1 MSGVKRDWDMLS
13 EVERRHAVGEII
25 GYFEKERGETI
36 GVVAAGRVLDV
47 VLQAT
52 NGALWNRML
61 DSVMPLLEQKITDI
75 DISLRK

>member
-1 MSGVKRDWDMLS
+1 MSGVKRDWDVLS
-13 EVERRHAVGEII
+13 DVERRHAVGEII
-25 GYFEKERGETI
+25 GYFEKERGEKI

-52 NGALWNRML
+52 NSALWNRML
-61 DSVMPLLEQKITDI
+61 DGVMPLLEQKITDM